1 MKSFS
6 LFLIFVIYS
15 GILIILGTSFNPDL
29 IFKKNTKE
37 QEQKVYHKNYCISL
51 DRICIFYKYTFDE
64 KLRIRVSARPGK
76 KYLPTHL
83 IPNYDI
89 KINLWEHYP
98 LTKEQSKKLVEL
110 TDDFYAEFEKNK
122 YFNKIT
128 KSTANNFTIQFR
140 DKNDFKIHS
149 TTFNFTDRKD
159 AISSNGIVSAFQF
172 EAEEEM
178 SSFLFS
184 RIDHSE
190 ADISWS
196 NALGKELD
204 FIEESY

>member
-1 MKSFS
+1 LKSFS
-6 LFLIFVIYS
+6 LFLIFVIYT
-15 GILIILGTSFNPDL
+15 GILIILGSSFNPDL

-89 KINLWEHYP
+89 KIKLWEHYP
-98 LTKEQSKKLVEL
+98 LTKEQSKKLNEL
-110 TDDFYAEFEKNK
+110 NEDLYAEYEKNK

-128 KSTANNFTIQFR
+128 KNNTNNFTIQFR

-149 TTFNFTDRKD
+149 TTFNFTDRED
-159 AISSNGIVSAFQF
+159 VISSNGIIYAFQF
-172 EAEEEM
+172 EAEEEI
-178 SSFLFS
+178 SNFLFN
-184 RIDHSE
+184 RINHSE
-190 ADISWS
+190 AEINWS
-196 NALGKELD
+196 TALAKELD